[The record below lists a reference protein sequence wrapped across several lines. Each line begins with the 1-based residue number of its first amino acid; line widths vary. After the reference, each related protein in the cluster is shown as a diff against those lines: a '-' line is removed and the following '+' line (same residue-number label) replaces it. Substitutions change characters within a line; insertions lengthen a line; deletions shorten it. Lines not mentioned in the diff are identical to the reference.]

1 MKNAFSHANLCL
13 RPKVCRYRKG
23 LVVEMRKEKYFQYF
37 SKGNKGK
44 LVVSLLATIIEA
56 IMMAGVGIGLQIIM
70 DVAAYGSAR
79 ELLYGIILIVAYLVV
94 FFSMSLIVRSTKNS
108 FMEKALVNYKER
120 LFDGILGKKI
130 SSFDEELTGKY
141 VSNLTND
148 IQVIEENYLDKIYS
162 LVTGI
167 VTFLTSIGI
176 MLFYDLGMFGI
187 TMGMCAVTMLVA
199 SLAGKDLEVLQEKVS
214 KANGSLTAML
224 GEMFAGFA
232 VIKSFQAEEEIM
244 KLFTKQ
250 NQDTEKIKC
259 ERRKTEALVQIVAI
273 ALVTGSQ
280 VVIMVFGAW
289 MVMKGELT
297 VGVLVAFIQLMN
309 SVMNPAQT
317 IPADIANIMAARQ
330 IMRLHTELME
340 DVCEENVQTVYYE
353 DYQIELKDVDFAY
366 EDNKQ
371 ILNKV
376 NVSFEPKKS
385 YAIVGASGS
394 GKSTLLKI
402 LAGQIAGY
410 EGQIVLGGNDLQKLD
425 FAGISKEVTYISQK
439 NFVFDS
445 GIMENICMFKEFPQD
460 KVVEAVRLAGLQEVM
475 EKKGQNF
482 TCGEGGNRL
491 SGGECQRVA
500 IARGLLRETPILLMD
515 EVTASLDAQTSYQV
529 EESLLGLKDYTRIV
543 VSHKLNERLLEQ
555 YDSILA
561 MKDGEIVE
569 CGSFAELMKKQGYF
583 YSLYQVAH

>member
-1 MKNAFSHANLCL
+1 MK
-13 RPKVCRYRKG
+13 K
-23 LVVEMRKEKYFQYF
+23 KEKYLRYF

-44 LVVSLLATIIEA
+44 FAVSLLATVIEA
-56 IMMAGVGIGLQIIM
+56 VMMAGVGVGLQIIM
-70 DVAAYGSAR
+70 DVAAYGTAENLMWSIG
-79 ELLYGIILIVAYLVV
+79 LIISYLVV
-94 FFSMSLIVRSTKNS
+94 FFGASLLVRSTKND
-108 FMEKALVNYKER
+108 FIEKAVINYKER
-120 LFDGILGKKI
+120 LFSGILGKKI

-148 IQVIEENYLDKIYS
+148 IQTIEENYLGRIYS
-162 LVTGI
+162 LVTGTI
-167 VTFLTSIGI
+167 TFLTSIGI
-176 MLFYDLGMFGI
+176 MLFYDLRMFGI
-187 TMGMCAVTMLVA
+187 TMGMCVVTMLVA
-199 SLAGKDLEVLQEKVS
+199 SFVGKDLEIIQEKVS
-214 KANGSLTAML
+214 ESNGRLTAML
-224 GEMFAGFA
+224 SEMFSGFA
-232 VIKSFQAEEEIM
+232 VIKSFQAEEEIK
-244 KLFTKQ
+244 KLFRKQ
-250 NQDTEKIKC
+250 NQDTEQIKC
-259 ERRKTEALVQIVAI
+259 KRRKTEVLVQIVAI

-289 MVMKGELT
+289 MVMQGELT

-330 IMRLHTELME
+330 IMKLHTELIE
-340 DVCEENVQTVYYE
+340 QPCEEMKEEAVYKNYR
-353 DYQIELKDVDFAY
+353 IEVKGVDFAY

-371 ILNKV
+371 ILDKV

-394 GKSTLLKI
+394 GKSTLLKL
-402 LAGQIAGY
+402 LAGQISGY
-410 EGQIVLGGNDLQKLD
+410 EGQISLGGNDLQELD
-425 FAGISKEVTYISQK
+425 YASISKEVTYISQK

-445 GIMENICMFKEFPQD
+445 GIVENICMFKEFPQD
-460 KVVEAVRLAGLQEVM
+460 KVTEAVCLAGLQEVI
-475 EKKGQNF
+475 EKKEKDF

-515 EVTASLDAQTSYQV
+515 EVTASLDAQTSYLV
-529 EESLLGLKDYTRIV
+529 EEALLGLQDYTRIV
-543 VSHKLNERLLEQ
+543 VSHKLNERLLAQ

-561 MKDGEIVE
+561 MKNGRIVE
-569 CGSFAELMKKQGYF
+569 CGTFDELMNKNGYF